1 MKNLFATV
9 EILEY
14 IDVATIFHRTNGESQ
29 NQWGDD
35 IPRELTPNVH
45 VCIMPLMV
53 VVLRHVIGR
62 GAARE

>member
-1 MKNLFATV
+1 MLLQYFT
-9 EILEY
+9 EPM
-14 IDVATIFHRTNGESQ
+14 
-29 NQWGDD
+29 GDD